1 MAKGKVKELEAVAPE
16 VETKEAEAPQP
27 NALLITVELANAL
40 IEHLARGSYS
50 EVSELINALRQS
62 RTVTIE
68 EKKEE

>member
-1 MAKGKVKELEAVAPE
+1 MAKGKVEEM
-16 VETKEAEAPQP
+16 EAEVPQP

-40 IEHLARGSYS
+40 IEHLAKGSYS

>member
-16 VETKEAEAPQP
+16 LETQEAEAPQP

-40 IEHLARGSYS
+40 IEHLSKDTYS
-50 EVSELINALRQS
+50 VVSEMINALRQS
-62 RTVTIE
+62 RAVTVE